1 MLAGKGFTISKP
13 RAVPSRT
20 SPPQSE
26 QKVRLAGSLR
36 PRFQVTAWAAARSSS
51 AVFGKI
57 FNRKEELAALNEVFD
72 DSPSELLIVL
82 GPANCGKT
90 KLLQEVKKDRELGQA
105 VIGEGPPPILYL
117 NCRKKDISSPQQ
129 FANAIRELVTKD
141 TAFGKWWKA
150 VKLKFPYIQVDLGT
164 LFGPAD
170 DPAPPMAS
178 IIASLT
184 ACLEAI
190 RPLPYKPV
198 IIIDEANV
206 LLDWHDDPGRTQL
219 KALLR
224 FFVAT
229 TKEDHLGHF
238 VLASSESFVIDFLEK
253 EGLHTKQYVTQE
265 IGDLATID
273 EAKQFVESLM
283 LCKTAPSSFFDR
295 TENGEQIDMW
305 PRVYEIC
312 GGNIGLLERC
322 AKHSNRLKSWEA
334 GLKWVSRDL
343 EGAVKRGLWPG
354 GFSRAGGSRFPAA
367 WTKENYKTVLR
378 EIALAK
384 KHKHAVSFDKLEDAA
399 GEAALLSMVEW
410 NLVALRRKSEWAKD
424 LPETVFADLDDD
436 KLATMP
442 SPAELYFVLK
452 MYEAGKLD
460 AAPPNDDK

>member
-1 MLAGKGFTISKP
+1 MLAY
-13 RAVPSRT
+13 
-20 SPPQSE
+20 
-26 QKVRLAGSLR
+26 
-36 PRFQVTAWAAARSSS
+36 
-51 AVFGKI
+51 
-57 FNRKEELAALNEVFD
+57 FNLFAPFMTKFLPM
-72 DSPSELLIVL
+72 SMQ
-82 GPANCGKT
+82 
-90 KLLQEVKKDRELGQA
+90 KLLQEAKKDRELGQA
-105 VIGEGPPPILYL
+105 VIGEGPPPILHL

-129 FANAIRELVTKD
+129 FANAIRELVTTD

-150 VKLKFPYIQVDLGT
+150 VKIKFPYIQVDLGT

-184 ACLEAI
+184 TFLEAT

-238 VLASSESFVIDFLEK
+238 VLASSESFLIDFLEK
-253 EGLHTKQYVTQE
+253 GKQRKCPKLARCIVGTYLLDYLFYFFPRQCSFISCFLLLLLLFKFFLAEGLHTKQYVTQE

-283 LCKTAPSSFFDR
+283 LCKTAPSSFFDT
-295 TENGEQIDMW
+295 TENGEQTDMW
-305 PRVYEIC
+305 PRVYEVC

-322 AKHSNRLKSWEA
+322 AEYANDIGSWEK
-334 GLKWVSRDL
+334 GLRWVSRDL
-343 EGAVKRGLWPG
+343 EGAVKRGLSPEDFPTNG
-354 GFSRAGGSRFPAA
+354 SSRSPAA
-367 WTKENYKTVLR
+367 WTEEDYKTVLR

-384 KHKHAVSFDKLEDAA
+384 EHKHAVSFEKLRKMVGKKAVR
-399 GEAALLSMVEW
+399 SMVEW
-410 NLVALRRKSEWAKD
+410 NLVALRRKSDWAKD
-424 LPETVFADLDDD
+424 LPETVFTDLKDM
-436 KLATMP
+436 KLVMMP
-442 SPAELYFVLK
+442 SPAELYWILK
-452 MYEAGKLD
+452 MYDDGELD
-460 AAPPNDDK
+460 AAPPKDDKDKESK

>member
-20 SPPQSE
+20 SPPQIG

-36 PRFQVTAWAAARSSS
+36 PRFQ
-51 AVFGKI
+51 
-57 FNRKEELAALNEVFD
+57 
-72 DSPSELLIVL
+72 LLIVL

-117 NCRKKDISSPQQ
+117 DCRGKDISSPQQ
-129 FANAIRELVTKD
+129 FANAIRQLIIGDAGLKN
-141 TAFGKWWKA
+141 WWA
-150 VKLKFPYIQVDLGT
+150 GIKLKFTGLELDLEKI
-164 LFGPAD
+164 FEPA
-170 DPAPPMAS
+170 AGNPPMES

-184 ACLEAI
+184 TFLEAT

-206 LLDWHDDPGRTQL
+206 LLDWHDDPGRRQL

-224 FFVAT
+224 FFVRT
-229 TKEDHLGHF
+229 TKQEHLGHF

-273 EAKQFVESLM
+273 EAKQFIESLT
-283 LCKTAPSSFFDR
+283 LCKKAPPTFFDT

-305 PRVYEIC
+305 PRVYEVC

-322 AKHSNRLKSWEA
+322 AKHSKRLKSWEA
-334 GLKWVSRDL
+334 GLKWISMDL
-343 EGAVKRGLWPG
+343 EDAVQRGLWPED
-354 GFSRAGGSRFPAA
+354 FPTSGSRSLAA
-367 WTKENYKTVLR
+367 WTEEDYKTVLR
-378 EIALAK
+378 EIAVAK
-384 KHKHAVSFDKLEDAA
+384 KHRHAVSFKKLRKIV
-399 GEAALLSMVEW
+399 GKKALRSMVEW
-410 NLVALRRKSEWAKD
+410 NLVALRRKSLWAKD
-424 LPETVFADLDDD
+424 LPATVFADLNDT
-436 KLATMP
+436 KLLTMP
-442 SPAELYFVLK
+442 SPAELYFILK
-452 MYEAGKLD
+452 MYDDGELE

>member
-1 MLAGKGFTISKP
+1 MLAGKGFTLSRP

-20 SPPQSE
+20 SPPQLG
-26 QKVRLAGSLR
+26 QKVRLAGGLR
-36 PRFQVTAWAAARSSS
+36 SHLHLKASAAGSSS

-57 FNRKEELAALNEVFD
+57 FNRKEELAALNLRFAKNPKD
-72 DSPSELLIVL
+72 MLILL
-82 GPANCGKT
+82 GPANCGKS

-117 NCRKKDISSPQQ
+117 DCRGKDISSPQQ
-129 FANAIRELVTKD
+129 FANAIRQLIIGDVGLKNWWAGIKIKLPGLELDLEKIFEQ
-141 TAFGKWWKA
+141 AAGK
-150 VKLKFPYIQVDLGT
+150 
-164 LFGPAD
+164 
-170 DPAPPMAS
+170 PPMES

-184 ACLEAI
+184 TFLEAT

-206 LLDWHDDPGRTQL
+206 LLDWHDDPGCRQL

-224 FFVAT
+224 FFVRT
-229 TKEDHLGHF
+229 TKQEHLGHF

-273 EAKQFVESLM
+273 EAKQFIESLT
-283 LCKTAPSSFFDR
+283 LCKKAPPTFFDT

-305 PRVYEIC
+305 PRVYEVC

-322 AKHSNRLKSWEA
+322 AEYANDIGSWEA
-334 GLKWVSRDL
+334 GLKEVSRDL

-354 GFSRAGGSRFPAA
+354 GFSRAGGSRPPAA

-384 KHKHAVSFDKLEDAA
+384 THKHAVSYDKLRNMVSKKAI
-399 GEAALLSMVEW
+399 LSMVEW
-410 NLVALRRKSEWAKD
+410 NLVALRRKSRWAKD
-424 LPETVFADLDDD
+424 LPATLFADLDDN
-436 KLATMP
+436 KLVTMP

>member
-20 SPPQSE
+20 SPPQIG

-36 PRFQVTAWAAARSSS
+36 PRFQVTAP
-51 AVFGKI
+51 G
-57 FNRKEELAALNEVFD
+57 
-72 DSPSELLIVL
+72 ELLIVL

-90 KLLQEVKKDRELGQA
+90 RLLEELKKDRELGQA

-141 TAFGKWWKA
+141 AAFGKWWQA
-150 VKLKFPYIQVDLGT
+150 FKLKLPDMEVDLGT

-170 DPAPPMAS
+170 DTAPMES

-184 ACLEAI
+184 KFLEAV
-190 RPLPYKPV
+190 RPMPYKPV
-198 IIIDEANV
+198 IIIDESNK
-206 LLDWHDDPGRTQL
+206 LMRWSDDPGRKQL
-219 KALLR
+219 RNLLD
-224 FFVAT
+224 FFVKT

-238 VLASSESFVIDFLEK
+238 MLASSESFVIDFLEK

-273 EAKQFVESLM
+273 EAKQFIESLM
-283 LCKTAPSSFFDR
+283 LCKKAPPTFFDT
-295 TENGEQIDMW
+295 TEIGEQIDMW

-322 AKHSNRLKSWEA
+322 AKHSNRLKSWEK

-343 EGAVKRGLWPG
+343 EGAVKRGLGPED
-354 GFSRAGGSRFPAA
+354 FPTSGSRSSAA
-367 WTKENYKTVLR
+367 WTEEDYKSVLR

-384 KHKHAVSFDKLEDAA
+384 EHKHAVSFEKLRKMVGKKAVR
-399 GEAALLSMVEW
+399 SMVEW
-410 NLVALRRKSEWAKD
+410 NLVAVRRKSEWAKD
-424 LPETVFADLDDD
+424 LLETVFTDLDDD
-436 KLATMP
+436 KLVTMP

>member
-1 MLAGKGFTISKP
+1 MLAVKGFTLSRP

-20 SPPQSE
+20 SPPQLG
-26 QKVRLAGSLR
+26 QKVRLAGGLR
-36 PRFQVTAWAAARSSS
+36 SHLPLKASASQGSSS

-57 FNRKEELAALNEVFD
+57 FNRKEELAALNLRLD
-72 DSPSELLIVL
+72 DSPSELLILL

-90 KLLQEVKKDRELGQA
+90 KLLQEVKKDRELAQA

-117 NCRKKDISSPQQ
+117 NCRGKDISSPQQ
-129 FANAIRELVTKD
+129 FANAIRELVIGDAVLKN
-141 TAFGKWWKA
+141 WWA
-150 VKLKFPYIQVDLGT
+150 GIKLKFPGFELDLEKI
-164 LFGPAD
+164 FEPA
-170 DPAPPMAS
+170 AGKRPMES

-184 ACLEAI
+184 TFLEAT

-206 LLDWHDDPGRTQL
+206 LLDWHDDPGHTQL

-224 FFVAT
+224 FFVKT

-253 EGLHTKQYVTQE
+253 EGLHSKQYVTHE

-283 LCKTAPSSFFDR
+283 LCKTAPSSFFDT

-322 AKHSNRLKSWEA
+322 AKHSRRLKSWEK
-334 GLKWVSRDL
+334 GLEEVSTDL
-343 EGAVKRGLWPG
+343 EDAVQRGLGPED
-354 GFSRAGGSRFPAA
+354 FPTSGSRSLAS
-367 WTKENYKTVLR
+367 WTEEDYKTVLR

-384 KHKHAVSFDKLEDAA
+384 KHRHAVSFKKLRKMV
-399 GEAALLSMVEW
+399 GKKALRSMVEW
-410 NLVALRRKSEWAKD
+410 NLVALRRKSLWAKD
-424 LPETVFADLDDD
+424 LPATLFADLNDT
-436 KLATMP
+436 KLLTMP
-442 SPAELYFVLK
+442 SPVELYFILK
-452 MYEAGKLD
+452 MYDDGELE

>member
-1 MLAGKGFTISKP
+1 MRQNSKFFQKPVDPLLPIYFSLAYFNLSPHFASK
-13 RAVPSRT
+13 
-20 SPPQSE
+20 
-26 QKVRLAGSLR
+26 RLNFSLAYMQR
-36 PRFQVTAWAAARSSS
+36 
-51 AVFGKI
+51 
-57 FNRKEELAALNEVFD
+57 
-72 DSPSELLIVL
+72 
-82 GPANCGKT
+82 
-90 KLLQEVKKDRELGQA
+90 LLQEVKKDRELAQA
-105 VIGEGPPPILYL
+105 VVGEGPPPILYL

-170 DPAPPMAS
+170 DRAPMES
-178 IIASLT
+178 IINSLT
-184 ACLEAI
+184 TFLEAT

-206 LLDWHDDPGRTQL
+206 IMKWSDDPDRKQL
-219 KALLR
+219 EALLR

-238 VLASSESFVIDFLEK
+238 VLASSESFVVDFLEK
-253 EGLHTKQYVTQE
+253 GKPRKSLLAMCIVGTYLLVYLFAFFPRRRSFTSCFLFFQTSICLTEGLHTKQYSTEE

-283 LCKTAPSSFFDR
+283 LCDRAPSSFFD
-295 TENGEQIDMW
+295 TTDDGEQIDMW

-322 AKHSNRLKSWEA
+322 AEYANDIGSWEK
-334 GLKWVSRDL
+334 GLKWVSKDL
-343 EGAVKRGLWPG
+343 EGAVKRGLWPK
-354 GFSRAGGSRFPAA
+354 GFSKTGGSRSPPA
-367 WTKENYKTVLR
+367 WTKEDYKTVLR

-384 KHKHAVSFDKLEDAA
+384 KHKHAVSFDKLRVAPGED
-399 GEAALLSMVEW
+399 ALLSMVEW
-410 NLVALRRKSEWAKD
+410 NLLSVRRKSEWAKD
-424 LPETVFADLDDD
+424 LPETVFTDLDDD
-436 KLATMP
+436 KVVMMP

-452 MYEAGKLD
+452 MHKTGKLEE
-460 AAPPNDDK
+460 

>member
-36 PRFQVTAWAAARSSS
+36 PRFQ
-51 AVFGKI
+51 
-57 FNRKEELAALNEVFD
+57 
-72 DSPSELLIVL
+72 LLIVL

-117 NCRKKDISSPQQ
+117 DCRGKDISSPKK
-129 FANAIRELVTKD
+129 FANAIRQLVIGDAGLKNWWAGVKIKLPGLELDLEKIFEQ
-141 TAFGKWWKA
+141 AAGK
-150 VKLKFPYIQVDLGT
+150 
-164 LFGPAD
+164 
-170 DPAPPMAS
+170 PPMES
-178 IIASLT
+178 IIDSLT
-184 ACLEAI
+184 TFLEAT

-198 IIIDEANV
+198 IIIDEANK
-206 LLDWHDDPGRTQL
+206 LMRWSDDPGHIELRN
-219 KALLR
+219 LLD
-224 FFVAT
+224 FFVRT
-229 TKEDHLGHF
+229 TKQEHLGHF

-283 LCKTAPSSFFDR
+283 LCKKAPPTFFDT

-322 AKHSNRLKSWEA
+322 AKHSNRLKSWEK
-334 GLKWVSRDL
+334 GLKWISMDL
-343 EGAVKRGLWPG
+343 EDAVQRGLGPED
-354 GFSRAGGSRFPAA
+354 FPTSGSRSLAA
-367 WTKENYKTVLR
+367 WTEEDYKTVLR

-384 KHKHAVSFDKLEDAA
+384 KHRHAVSFKKLRKIV
-399 GEAALLSMVEW
+399 GKKALRSMVEW
-410 NLVALRRKSEWAKD
+410 NLVALRRKSPWAKD
-424 LPETVFADLDDD
+424 LPETVFADLNDT
-436 KLATMP
+436 KLLTMP
-442 SPAELYFVLK
+442 SPVELYFILK
-452 MYEAGKLD
+452 MYDDGELD
-460 AAPPNDDK
+460 AAPPNNDK